1 MRPPPTPRSPL
12 AALGALG
19 ALACAVSGAVMSA
32 WLMWG
37 RPPRAPDLPPPPQDA
52 SLTFEARAGGAWGLV
67 GWGRLEGGEGGL
79 RYTRHLR
86 LSPHRPT
93 AHSTYALTPLDESAS
108 LLDPSAGYQA
118 RWSLEV
124 GEQRAGGVVEVRR
137 EGDGWVVTA
146 RGEGGERVERL
157 AGGARPVVDGVW
169 PWLVSPCP
177 AQPPAPPLAQ
187 PLIAPLIAPLSGA
200 ITPRGL
206 ELRCGPW
213 EGSSPLS
220 APPTLSARTPEG
232 ESALTLKAAPL
243 AERLARWEGRW
254 GDVEWRGSEG
264 AGVAGGA
271 SPAPL
276 DLVAWARVP
285 IARAV
290 SEGGW
295 RRARWALVEL
305 EAEGEPARWLES
317 PRQRPDTPP
326 QRALVRAGASPL
338 SASPHT
344 DPPPPPSA
352 LAPTPA
358 YPTAAPEVHALLR
371 HLNLPTHP
379 TQRAQRLFE
388 WARDALLEEERA
400 GAPRVLETL
409 KARRGDCNEQS
420 ALLVTLFR
428 AAGLPAE
435 QVFGLVALGDHAGY
449 HAWARVWVQGAWV
462 EVDPARG
469 LDRVTA
475 GHWALAA
482 GDERAQEALRG
493 LIGRLR
499 ARVVA
504 LE

>member
-1 MRPPPTPRSPL
+1 M
-12 AALGALG
+12 
-19 ALACAVSGAVMSA
+19 
-32 WLMWG
+32 
-37 RPPRAPDLPPPPQDA
+37 
-52 SLTFEARAGGAWGLV
+52 
-67 GWGRLEGGEGGL
+67 
-79 RYTRHLR
+79 
-86 LSPHRPT
+86 
-93 AHSTYALTPLDESAS
+93 
-108 LLDPSAGYQA
+108 
-118 RWSLEV
+118 
-124 GEQRAGGVVEVRR
+124 
-137 EGDGWVVTA
+137 
-146 RGEGGERVERL
+146 
-157 AGGARPVVDGVW
+157 
-169 PWLVSPCP
+169 
-177 AQPPAPPLAQ
+177 
-187 PLIAPLIAPLSGA
+187 
-200 ITPRGL
+200 
-206 ELRCGPW
+206 
-213 EGSSPLS
+213 
-220 APPTLSARTPEG
+220 
-232 ESALTLKAAPL
+232 
-243 AERLARWEGRW
+243 ARWEGRW
-254 GDVEWRGSEG
+254 GEVMWRGRAPGEPQGLDASLSPGLDASLSEG
-264 AGVAGGA
+264 EGV
-271 SPAPL
+271 
-276 DLVAWARVP
+276 DLVARAQVP
-285 IARAV
+285 IARGVPLTA
-290 SEGGW
+290 W
-295 RRARWALVEL
+295 QRARWALVHLEL
-305 EAEGEPARWLES
+305 HGGAPAHWLES
-317 PRQRPDTPP
+317 ERQRLDHAPG
-326 QRALVRAGASPL
+326 RALVRAGSSLRPPRGPEA
-338 SASPHT
+338 
-344 DPPPPPSA
+344 PPPPESLTA
-352 LAPTPA
+352 TPA